1 VSEIFRAFA
10 NDVDV
15 VNIQGDDLSVS
26 NGIAHVVI
34 SGTLDIGKDGVGL
47 KAALALQAAVN
58 SIVNE
63 LQATTNLPA
72 HIKEEP
78 SAPRGYVENPFS

>member
-1 VSEIFRAFA
+1 VSENLHAFA

-15 VNIQGDDLSVS
+15 VNIQGDDLTVS
-26 NGIAHVVI
+26 NGLTHVVI

-58 SIVNE
+58 SIVSE

-72 HIKEEP
+72 HVKEEP
-78 SAPRGYVENPFS
+78 PAPTGYVENPFS